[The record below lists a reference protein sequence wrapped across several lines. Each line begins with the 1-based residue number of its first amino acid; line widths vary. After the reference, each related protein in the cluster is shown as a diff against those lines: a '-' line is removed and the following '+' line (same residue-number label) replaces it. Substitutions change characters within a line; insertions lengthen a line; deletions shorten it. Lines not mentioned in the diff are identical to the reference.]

1 MDETSV
7 NSSYQFNFRVILRD
21 KSETIIVMMQHAIIN
36 TVYNCDQKYVI
47 LRVSATR

>member
-21 KSETIIVMMQHAIIN
+21 KSETIVMMQHAIIN